1 MDILGREPELQTI
14 EAFLDGDAPRA
25 LLLEGSAG
33 IGKTTLWR
41 AAVELA
47 REPGIAVFTCSPS
60 AAEADIGFAALG
72 DLLADVDDELLE
84 SLPAPHRQAL
94 ETALLRTEAERP
106 PEGRALALGVVRVLQ
121 TIADNRRLV
130 VAIDDVQWLD
140 LSSRQALTFAVRRL
154 EDHPIHWLIARRQA
168 EGHVE
173 PPLDLERTFPPERFD
188 TCPIGP
194 LSVGALGR
202 MIRQRLDVD
211 LRRPAMLQLQAASG
225 GNPFFALELAATLS
239 HDTSPPGLPASL
251 AEAVDGRLHDLEGAT
266 FDALLVAA
274 VSPAPTLAEIDEVAG
289 VDAWAALG
297 PARTRGIIE
306 NEGDVVAFT
315 HPLYSAAVLA
325 RADPRKRADV
335 HRRLANRARG
345 PELRA
350 HHLAAG
356 TEEPDESVAAEI
368 ELGARDAYLRGAP
381 EIGARLAARARELT
395 RDANVARTL
404 GLLEAECLYA
414 AGDVERGRALLT
426 QLSASTAPGPARAE
440 ILYRLART
448 PRNFVESVELCE
460 QALVDAVANPELASE
475 IAITLSTSLFLTG
488 DTDRAAV
495 QIREA
500 IAIADAANHTVVA
513 WRARSVLAMMD
524 GVRGNGWDIETMRR
538 AAEVD
543 LEYAGRPRP
552 DSAGLW
558 LVQAL
563 HFNDLVEEA
572 HERTVQL
579 RAQALSA
586 GEAMAA
592 AQLVAHLATID
603 IRGRFAN
610 AREYALQAIEE
621 CEQIGWDQTLGEA
634 LELLAL
640 AEAWLGNEDEARAAA
655 ERGVGIT
662 RTGAEQLGEARYLSA
677 LLVLEAGLE
686 HWQEAAALAEEGF
699 AASGTMLTSADTN
712 PFFGLGVEAHAAVG
726 NLGRAE
732 ELTEKLELEAA
743 ARPTPYL
750 RTIALRCRGVV
761 DAATGNLEEAAA
773 SLRAAADAAAELD
786 APHERGRTLLL
797 LGRVQRRAGQ
807 KAEARAT
814 LQTAAELLD
823 GVGAKL
829 FANQAR
835 AELGRIAGR
844 RAGRSDELTEAERRI
859 AALVA
864 EGRSN
869 KEVAA
874 TLFVTVKTVE
884 VTLTRVYRKLGV
896 KNRAELA
903 ARFAE
908 LAKH

>member
-1 MDILGREPELQTI
+1 MDILGREQELQTI

-25 LLLEGSAG
+25 LLLDGSAG

-47 REPGIAVFTCSPS
+47 LARDTTVFICSPS
-60 AAEADIGFAALG
+60 AAEVDIGFAALG
-72 DLLADVDDELLE
+72 DLLADVGEELLE
-84 SLPAPHRQAL
+84 SLPAPQRRAL
-94 ETALLRTEAERP
+94 GTALLRTEAAQP
-106 PEGRALALGVVRVLQ
+106 PEGRALALGVVRVLE
-121 TIADNRRLV
+121 TIANDGPLL

-140 LSSRQALTFAVRRL
+140 LSSRQALTFAARRL
-154 EDHPIHWLIARRQA
+154 EDQPIHWLIARRQA
-168 EGHVE
+168 NGHAE
-173 PPLDLERTFPPERFD
+173 PPLDLERTLQPERFA
-188 TCPIGP
+188 TCAVGP

-202 MIRQRLDVD
+202 LIQQRLDID
-211 LRRPAMLQLQAASG
+211 LRRPALLQLQTASD
-225 GNPFFALELAATLS
+225 GNPFFALELAAGLADERTL
-239 HDTSPPGLPASL
+239 PGLPASL
-251 AEAVDGRLHDLEGAT
+251 AEAVDGRLHDLDST
-266 FDALLVAA
+266 TLDALLVAA
-274 VSPAPTLAEIDEVAG
+274 VSPAPTLAEIDEVSG
-289 VDAWAALG
+289 VDAWAALE
-297 PARTRGIIE
+297 PARARGIVAID
-306 NEGDVVAFT
+306 GDSVAFT
-315 HPLYSAAVLA
+315 HPLYSAALLT
-325 RADPRKRADV
+325 RADPRTLAGV
-335 HRRLANRARG
+335 HRHLASLAG
-345 PELRA
+345 TPELRA

-356 TEEPDESVAAEI
+356 TEEPDEAVATEVEA
-368 ELGARDAYLRGAP
+368 GARDAYLRGAP
-381 EIGARLAARARELT
+381 EIGARLASRARELT
-395 RDANVARTL
+395 RDTDAARTR
-404 GLLEAECLYA
+404 GLLEAECLSA

-426 QLSASTAPGPARAE
+426 VLAEDTGPGSDRAE

-448 PRNFVESVELCE
+448 PRNFAESVELCE

-488 DTDRAAV
+488 ETDRAAA

-552 DSAGLW
+552 DSPGLW

-563 HFNDLVEEA
+563 HFNDLVSEA
-572 HERTVQL
+572 HERTAQL
-579 RAQALSA
+579 RAQALAA

-603 IRGRFAN
+603 IRGRFAS

-621 CEQIGWDQTLGEA
+621 CEQIGWDQVLGEA

-640 AEAWLGNEDEARAAA
+640 AEAWLGNEHEARAAA
-655 ERGVGIT
+655 ERGVAIT

-686 HWQEAAALAEEGF
+686 HWQETAVLAEEGF

-726 NLGRAE
+726 NLERAE

-743 ARPTPYL
+743 ARATPYL
-750 RTIALRCRGVV
+750 RTLALRCRGVI
-761 DAATGNLEEAAA
+761 DAATGDLERAAT
-773 SLRAAADAAAELD
+773 SLRAAAEAAAELD

-797 LGRVQRRAGQ
+797 LGRVQRRAGH
-807 KAEARAT
+807 KAEARKI
-814 LQTAAELLD
+814 LQSAVELLD
-823 GVGAKL
+823 NAEANL
-829 FANQAR
+829 FARQAR
-835 AELGRIAGR
+835 AELGRIPGR
-844 RAGRSDELTEAERRI
+844 RPHGRDELTEAERRI
-859 AALVA
+859 ATLVA
-864 EGRSN
+864 AGRSN

-896 KNRAELA
+896 KGRSELA
-903 ARFAE
+903 ARFPE